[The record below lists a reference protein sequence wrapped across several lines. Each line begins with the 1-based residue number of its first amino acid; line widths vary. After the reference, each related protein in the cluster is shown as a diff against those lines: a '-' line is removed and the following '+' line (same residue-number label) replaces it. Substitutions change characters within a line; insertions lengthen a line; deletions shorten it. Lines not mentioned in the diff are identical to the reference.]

1 MKSHTKKIAVTL
13 LLLMIL
19 GVAIFTGTKVVETFT
34 ANKST
39 VTTKTVV
46 SQQLE
51 RSLLERTSLD
61 TVKLNNADK
70 KKLSEN
76 NRTLSKRQF
85 IGAFIGVRGNKL
97 VYSWR
102 NGYSNT
108 NPNTS
113 FNINSSI
120 LVGSYQTVLDQA
132 LLLSLVD
139 QGKIKVT
146 DKLSEYQMKG
156 DIFKKITVKQLLN
169 NESNLYIRKSLISNV
184 QNPKKQSYSS
194 SLFKQDKNS
203 ESGWVTAD
211 SFIKR
216 MLIANATS
224 QSYENAF
231 DQLIVNKFGLSN
243 TRFFSSK
250 QAYTNDI
257 ASYDKKIIND
267 QRVQTKKITIKKS
280 QLKGNTLR
288 MSLAD
293 ITLLLN
299 GIEKNELFSSKY
311 NSYFN
316 DNINDLNS
324 GYVDGS
330 TITYHA
336 TISGQTLAVKSN
348 VKTQRTVVL
357 ITNYADSNISLSTRL
372 SELYRIL

>member
-1 MKSHTKKIAVTL
+1 MKGHTQKIAVTL

-19 GVAIFTGTKVVETFT
+19 GVSIFTGIKVVDTFA
-34 ANKST
+34 ANKNA

-51 RSLLERTSLD
+51 KSLLERTTLD
-61 TVKLNNADK
+61 TVKLNNTDK

-76 NRTLSKRQF
+76 NQILSKRQF
-85 IGAFIGVRGNKL
+85 IGAFIGVRGDKL

-120 LVGSYQTVLDQA
+120 LVGSYQNVLDQA

-156 DIFKKITVKQLLN
+156 NVFKRLTVKQLLS
-169 NESNLYIRKSLISNV
+169 NESNLYIRKSTISTV
-184 QNPKKQSYSS
+184 QNPQNESYNS

-216 MLIANATS
+216 MLIANVTS
-224 QSYENAF
+224 QSYESAF
-231 DQLIVNKFGLSN
+231 DQLIINKFGLSN
-243 TRFFSSK
+243 TRFFNSK
-250 QAYTNDI
+250 QAYTNDV
-257 ASYDKKIIND
+257 ASYDKKIVNNV
-267 QRVQTKKITIKKS
+267 RVQTKKNTIKKG

-299 GIEKNELFSSKY
+299 GIERNKLFSSKY

-316 DNINDLNS
+316 GNMDDLNA
-324 GYVDGS
+324 GRVEGS
-330 TITYHA
+330 TFTYR
-336 TISGQTLAVKSN
+336 TTTSGQTLVVKSN
-348 VKTQRTVVL
+348 MKAQKTVVL
-357 ITNYADSNISLSTRL
+357 ITNYSDSDINFTTRL
-372 SELYRIL
+372 SQLYRIL

>member
-184 QNPKKQSYSS
+184 QNPKNQSYSS
-194 SLFKQDKNS
+194 SLFKQDKTS

-211 SFIKR
+211 SFI
-216 MLIANATS
+216 TS